1 MEFYVIKDS
10 NNKPIDVYLTATAAL
25 TVLRSYAEQ
34 YKENKSC
41 ISYHYELME
50 SDEKLRDE
58 IERLNDEL
66 SKERRDNYEKDEEID
81 ALNFRLNQIQQGAY
95 NEGYIVA
102 IKDIKEIIIKC
113 SNGWGV

>member
-1 MEFYVIKDS
+1 MKFYIIKDRE
-10 NNKPIDVYLTATAAL
+10 NKPIGVYLSESDAL
-25 TVLRSYAEQ
+25 LAVMNLDGKE
-34 YKENKSC
+34 YKSKPG
-41 ISYHYELME
+41 HYEVVE
-50 SDEKLRDE
+50 IDENMKDE

-81 ALNFRLNQIQQGAY
+81 ALNFRLSQIQQGAY

-102 IKDIKEIIIKC
+102 IKDIKEIIVKC